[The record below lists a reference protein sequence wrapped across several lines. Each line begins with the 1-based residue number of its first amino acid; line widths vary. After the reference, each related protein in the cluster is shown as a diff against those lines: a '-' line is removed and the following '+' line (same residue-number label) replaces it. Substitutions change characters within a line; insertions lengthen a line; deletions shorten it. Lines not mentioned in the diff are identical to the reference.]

1 MVFEDVSGLVDD
13 LLDVNLELP
22 SLHFFLD
29 FLIGA
34 GLVGVVDV
42 DEVGLDVV
50 RNRLIVFRLPELG
63 LPGTPLEVVLA
74 HFPCPH

>member
-29 FLIGA
+29 FLIGT

-42 DEVGLDVV
+42 DEVGLEVV
-50 RNRLIVFRLPELG
+50 RNRLVVLRLPELG
-63 LPGTPLEVVLA
+63 LSGRPLEVVLA